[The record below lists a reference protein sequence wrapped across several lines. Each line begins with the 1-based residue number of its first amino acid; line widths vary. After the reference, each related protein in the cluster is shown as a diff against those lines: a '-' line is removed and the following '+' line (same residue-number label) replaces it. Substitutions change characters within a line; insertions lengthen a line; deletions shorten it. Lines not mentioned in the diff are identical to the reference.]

1 MTRGSGT
8 TAIVLMGCL
17 AGCLASGTGGADV
30 ARAAPAAAAVRT
42 GSLDVAASLDVA
54 GSLDRTGS
62 RGLTASA
69 TPAPGA
75 TGGAAPAAVMAAAC
89 APGLDTYNRTELC
102 WRVAATVAVMQG
114 TTRAGTVA
122 FDLTH
127 VIRLNPHGR
136 DWAERITISAVQ
148 VTGDA
153 AGMTLTLRAS
163 CASPCSTADRF
174 PQGKVVTDGL
184 TGVIDYSDAVSA
196 RQADS
201 ARTGYQLSFLK
212 AGDRA
217 TELAYRTP
225 ISYRCDDAL
234 PGVPAGCVFPAYT
247 PYLMTLTSL
256 PVIARDIYAA
266 QGGPGHYGKPDGGH
280 PLHRVTSSAAQAANY
295 AAVCARSVV
304 GPPPRGEAC
313 DEYPFRSTQVGGTAV
328 SKADRHVAWVP
339 AVQESRKNALITRF
353 YDSNRVL
360 NGDPFWVVV

>member
-1 MTRGSGT
+1 MGDSMTRGWGT

-17 AGCLASGTGGADV
+17 AGFLASGTSGADV
-30 ARAAPAAAAVRT
+30 ARAAPAAVAVRT
-42 GSLDVAASLDVA
+42 GSLDVA
-54 GSLDRTGS
+54 GSLDRTGA

-69 TPAPGA
+69 TPAPGT

-102 WRVAATVAVMQG
+102 WRVTARVAVMQG
-114 TTRAGTVA
+114 TTRAGTVT

-127 VIRLNPHGR
+127 DIRLNPHGR

-163 CASPCSTADRF
+163 CASPCSTTARF
-174 PQGKVVTDGL
+174 PQGKVITDGL

-201 ARTGYQLSFLK
+201 ARTGYQLSFVK
-212 AGDRA
+212 AGDRS
-217 TELAYRTP
+217 TEFTYQTP
-225 ISYRCDDAL
+225 ISYQCDDAL
-234 PGVPAGCVFPAYT
+234 PGAPAGCVFPAYT

-266 QGGPGHYGKPDGGH
+266 QRGPGHYGKPGGGH

-313 DEYPFRSTQVGGTAV
+313 DEYPFRSTGAGGTAV
-328 SKADRHVAWVP
+328 SKANRRVAWVP
-339 AVQESRKNALITRF
+339 AVQESTKNALITNF
-353 YDSNRVL
+353 YHSNRVL
-360 NGDPFWVVV
+360 KGDPFWVVV